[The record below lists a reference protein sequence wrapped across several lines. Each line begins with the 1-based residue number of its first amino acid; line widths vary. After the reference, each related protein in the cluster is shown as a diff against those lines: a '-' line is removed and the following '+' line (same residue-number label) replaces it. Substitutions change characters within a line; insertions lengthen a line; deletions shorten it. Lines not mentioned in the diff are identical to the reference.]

1 MTAKYTNAAGFTGYA
16 FKKLCNCRYSVEK
29 DFGKHWL
36 DLFINLY
43 KRGHEE
49 RAKKPEA
56 AEHYIIHRFTSVGG
70 MSTSY
75 FSSYHSVYQS
85 VFIKNLSN
93 SEKTKIPEHLI
104 SEILD

>member
-1 MTAKYTNAAGFTGYA
+1 MTAKYTNAAGFTGCA
-16 FKKLCNCRYSVEK
+16 FKKFCNCRYSVEK

-85 VFIKNLSN
+85 LFIKNLSN
-93 SEKTKIPEHLI
+93 
-104 SEILD
+104 